1 MHGSPAEKRLLA
13 LLLASLLAAPG
24 LGGIG
29 SARAQEPETEK
40 PLNGSV
46 LLRLGIE
53 TAVVGFASFGL
64 HPRTQ
69 DVPPSGLDPATI
81 KLTWDR
87 DAVQIPNL
95 SSYTASDV
103 FVWGSMLYPAAI
115 SLLAPGGEGAG
126 SARERGLVMET
137 ESLLLAMG
145 TTAILKVAVSRPR
158 PYTYLPEDERPP
170 DNVKYDVTQDRA
182 FASFPSGHT
191 SNAFAAATSGVAFL
205 ALERPDLG
213 WGTQMANGAV
223 AGGMAMAT
231 GLLRVD
237 AVQHFPTDVL
247 VGSLIGVAAGTAAA
261 FLDGQAVGNS
271 DDTRNALLAGVAG
284 FGVGIGLAFLFSPPT
299 SPWVN

>member
-1 MHGSPAEKRLLA
+1 MPRSTMARRWLVSLLV
-13 LLLASLLAAPG
+13 LLLAVPAGGEVQGASAP
-24 LGGIG
+24 
-29 SARAQEPETEK
+29 EPDSEK
-40 PLNGSV
+40 PLDGSV

-53 TAVVGFASFGL
+53 TAVLGFASFGL
-64 HPRTQ
+64 QPRTR
-69 DVPPSGLDPATI
+69 DVPSSGLDPADI
-81 KLTWDR
+81 KLAWDR
-87 DAVQIPNL
+87 DAVQVPNL
-95 SSYTASDV
+95 GAYTASDV
-103 FVWGSMLYPAAI
+103 FVWGSMLYPAGM
-115 SLLAPGGEGAG
+115 SLLAPRGEDAG
-126 SARERGLVMET
+126 DARVRGLVMET

-145 TTAILKVAVSRPR
+145 TTALLKVAFSRPR
-158 PYTYLPEDERPP
+158 PYTYLPESERPP

-182 FASFPSGHT
+182 FVSFPSGHT

-213 WGTQMANGAV
+213 WATQMANGAV

-261 FLDGQAVGNS
+261 FLDGEAVGS
-271 DDTRNALLAGVAG
+271 SEDTKNALLAGVAG
-284 FGVGIGLAFLFSPPT
+284 VGVGIGLAFLFSPPT